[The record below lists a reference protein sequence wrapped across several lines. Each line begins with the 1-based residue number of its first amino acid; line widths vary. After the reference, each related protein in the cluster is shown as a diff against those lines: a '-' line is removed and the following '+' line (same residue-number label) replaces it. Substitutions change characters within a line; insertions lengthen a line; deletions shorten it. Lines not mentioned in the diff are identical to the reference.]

1 MAFEWSQ
8 GEIMIIQAISIK
20 TIGGNPLFE
29 DLSCQIEAGENCL
42 SRYQRNWQ
50 INLLQI
56 LTGRE
61 GVDSGVISRKRLK
74 DRDGRTRTY
83 SFRSDRQPLLAPFCR

>member
-1 MAFEWSQ
+1 
-8 GEIMIIQAISIK
+8 MIIQAISIKK

-29 DLSCQIEAGENCL
+29 DLSCQIEAGEKIAL
-42 SRYQRNWQ
+42 VG
-50 INLLQI
+50 INGTGKSTFLQI

-61 GVDSGVISRKRLK
+61 GVDSGVISRKKRLK